1 MKSILLWAFLG
12 IALAQQAPPGD
23 IYVSGG
29 GTAENP
35 LRAFINLYQVGTE
48 MTGDPGTDYDP
59 KNNPD
64 FPYPSDIQ
72 ATRARITIPRTT
84 PIFHIPRT
92 SRRSGSVPWL

>member
-48 MTGDPGTDYDP
+48 MTGDPGTDDDP
-59 KNNPD
+59 KNNPELQFRLGD
-64 FPYPSDIQ
+64 AAKWAGDYETAGKAYGRTLELMPDYPP
-72 ATRARITIPRTT
+72 A
-84 PIFHIPRT
+84 
-92 SRRSGSVPWL
+92 L